1 MPAINLHLCLHN
13 AIASGKLSLTVPWI
27 AKYLAMMDTVSL
39 RLPYYKQTLELLYYI
54 YKVVNHFD
62 FSASDSFISQQTAIL
77 LKSTLCWLFELP
89 NVPKDFYLT
98 WQEIYKVKELRNLK
112 QLDKQYVQKNILLG
126 EPIVSITST
135 KCNLDK
141 LDIINERTL
150 RICCPLVGLNVSV
163 SNSNANLNNYN
174 SNKHITP
181 VSSQLHKSAKS
192 AGIKHL
198 EVSLLVKF
206 ILQEIL

>member
-1 MPAINLHLCLHN
+1 
-13 AIASGKLSLTVPWI
+13 
-27 AKYLAMMDTVSL
+27 MDTVSL

-62 FSASDSFISQQTAIL
+62 FSTSDSFISQQTAIL
-77 LKSTLCWLFELP
+77 LKSTLCWLFELS

-126 EPIVSITST
+126 EPTVSVTST

-198 EVSLLVKF
+198 EVSLLIKF
-206 ILQEIL
+206 IL